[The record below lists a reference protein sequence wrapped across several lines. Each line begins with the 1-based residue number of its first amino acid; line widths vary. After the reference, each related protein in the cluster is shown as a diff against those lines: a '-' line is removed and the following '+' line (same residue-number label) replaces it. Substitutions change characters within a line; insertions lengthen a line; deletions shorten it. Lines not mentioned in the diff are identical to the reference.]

1 MVVIGV
7 YKYRNVG
14 TLCYQIAFTTSQEMV
29 YDKYVNICYGEV
41 MTVNYFFYKYFNKY
55 SSNCS
60 HQKKISK
67 EIENV
72 Q

>member
-1 MVVIGV
+1 MIKNLK
-7 YKYRNVG
+7 KY
-14 TLCYQIAFTTSQEMV
+14 L
-29 YDKYVNICYGEV
+29 NICYGEV

-60 HQKKISK
+60 HKKKISK